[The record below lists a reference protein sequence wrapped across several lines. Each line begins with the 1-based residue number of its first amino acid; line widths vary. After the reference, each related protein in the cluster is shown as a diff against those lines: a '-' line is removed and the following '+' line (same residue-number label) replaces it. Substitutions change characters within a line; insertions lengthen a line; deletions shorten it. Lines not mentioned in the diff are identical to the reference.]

1 MEAQELKNR
10 AFSEMLKVAKQRLSG
25 RSAEEIAANTKI
37 EFDMEKS
44 EFLLSSL
51 GQNIRISYP
60 EYDITP
66 ELNEWHHLTILHYLD
81 MADGT
86 EISSRLIPF
95 GELSHGLVR
104 GGGFDRQSERTISQT
119 LANQSPN
126 HLQKACEKLGA
137 KIISSN
143 ADLCAVFPFLPLYPV
158 TLKVWFADED
168 IAGTGRMF
176 LDGSADHYL
185 SVEDAVTVG
194 SLILERLSALLTAGK
209 LP

>member
-1 MEAQELKNR
+1 MGVQEVKNR
-10 AFSEMLKVAKQRLSG
+10 AFSEMLKAAKQRLSD
-25 RSAEEIAANTKI
+25 RPAEEIAANAKI
-37 EFDMEKS
+37 EFDEEKS

-51 GQNIRISYP
+51 GQDIRISYP
-60 EYDITP
+60 GYDIAP
-66 ELNEWHHLTILHYLD
+66 KLNEWHHLTILHYLD

-126 HLQKACEKLGA
+126 RLQEACEKLGA

-158 TLKVWFADED
+158 TLKIWFADED

-176 LDGSADHYL
+176 LDGNADHYL

-194 SLILERLSALLTAGK
+194 TLILERVSFGLTEK
-209 LP
+209 KTL